1 MEIAF
6 ENPDPHAPEAGRPA
20 IHRFSHEA
28 MATVFGIWI
37 RHEDGKYAEQA
48 AWDAFRLL
56 ERIETDLNRFEP
68 SSDISR
74 LNAIAPGDRLRLG
87 QSAFECLEQAF
98 AVYRS
103 TGGAF
108 DVTAGGTKDFWNRGP
123 SLWKRFSVRFTGSL
137 PPIGMH
143 HLHLQIDEWTVAT
156 DAPVRVDLGAI
167 GKGYAVDRMLGR
179 LAEWDLTDALVH
191 GGASSVAAE
200 GCGPGSRGWPVTLRH
215 PVRKENVLARFE
227 IENRALGASG
237 LEKGAHIIDP
247 ATGKPAQRVLA
258 AWAAAPQAAEA
269 DAFST
274 AFMIMPVGDM
284 EACLAKHPELG
295 ALVVRR
301 SGKGESIFRHGV
313 GGDKEMEHG

>member
-1 MEIAF
+1 MKRIRSV
-6 ENPDPHAPEAGRPA
+6 APLSIVVPATILALVMVMMAATLVACGSSGDSSGTTTAGDVKTKTYTDSDYGYSFDYPETWKVED
-20 IHRFSHEA
+20 S
-28 MATVFGIWI
+28 AT
-37 RHEDGKYAEQA
+37 
-48 AWDAFRLL
+48 
-56 ERIETDLNRFEP
+56 
-68 SSDISR
+68 S
-74 LNAIAPGDRLRLG
+74 
-87 QSAFECLEQAF
+87 
-98 AVYRS
+98 
-103 TGGAF
+103 

-143 HLHLQIDEWTVAT
+143 HLHLQGDGWTVTT

-167 GKGYAVDRMLGR
+167 GKGYAVDRMLER

-191 GGASSVAAE
+191 GGASSAAA
-200 GCGPGSRGWPVTLRH
+200 GGRGPGSRGWPVTLRH
-215 PVRKENVLARFE
+215 PVRKENVLARFAL
-227 IENRALGASG
+227 ENRALGASG

-247 ATGKPAQRVLA
+247 ATGKPAQRVVA

-274 AFMIMPVGDM
+274 AFMIMPAGDM

-301 SGKGESIFRHGV
+301 SGKGESIFRHGL